1 MRGTGAAR
9 NAKAGVNYGARPD
22 SMLLSP
28 TDKKWLTEQFGRH
41 VRFDEP
47 MTRHTYFK
55 VGGPAEAFV
64 TPPDTAALEQLMRWC
79 RSDRQPWMVIGG
91 GSNLL
96 VKDGG
101 IGGVVISLSR
111 CLKDIRTTEG
121 GSDVRLTAQAGV
133 KLPSLCRYCIERGF
147 AGFNFALGIPATVG
161 GAIVMNAGTARGSM
175 ADVLASV
182 GCLQADGRWIRFDRR
197 GLDFSYRSLSWKRSG
212 PNGDGEAPIIVD
224 GSFSLK
230 PGDAK
235 MLADEAE
242 EILKVRTAQ
251 QPLDQPSAGC
261 FFKNPAPDRS
271 AGELIE
277 KAGLKGRQIGGARV
291 STRHANF
298 IVNGGGA
305 TARDILALMALVQK
319 RVAEKFEVELV
330 PEVKIVGH

>member
-1 MRGTGAAR
+1 MPLGT
-9 NAKAGVNYGARPD
+9 NEKN
-22 SMLLSP
+22 
-28 TDKKWLTEQFGRH
+28 WLTEQFGRH

-64 TPPDTAALEQLMRWC
+64 TPPDMAGLEQLMSWC
-79 RSDRQPWMVIGG
+79 RSVRQPWMVIGG

-101 IGGVVISLSR
+101 IGGIVISLGL

-121 GSDVRLTAQAGV
+121 GSDIRLTAQTGV

-147 AGFNFALGIPATVG
+147 AGLNFALGIPATVG

-175 ADVLASV
+175 ADVLESI
-182 GCLQADGRWIRFDRR
+182 GCLQPDGRWVRFDRR
-197 GLDFSYRSLSWKRSG
+197 ELDFSYRCLSWKGSE
-212 PNGDGEAPIIVD
+212 PNDEGVIPIIVD

-242 EILKVRTAQ
+242 EILKLRAAK
-251 QPLDQPSAGC
+251 QPIDQPSAGC
-261 FFKNPAPDRS
+261 FFKNPTPDRS

-277 KAGLKGRQIGGARV
+277 KAGLKGQQIGNARV

-298 IVNGGGA
+298 IVNTGGA
-305 TARDILALMALVQK
+305 TARDILSLMELVQK

>member
-1 MRGTGAAR
+1 MPLGTTEK
-9 NAKAGVNYGARPD
+9 N
-22 SMLLSP
+22 
-28 TDKKWLTEQFGRH
+28 WLTEQFGRH

-47 MTRHTYFK
+47 MTRHTYFR

-64 TPPDTAALEQLMRWC
+64 TPPDTSALEQLMRWC
-79 RSDRQPWMVIGG
+79 RAGRQPWMVIGG

-111 CLKDIRTTEG
+111 CLNDIQTAEG
-121 GSDVRLTAQAGV
+121 GGGVRLTAQAGV
-133 KLPSLCRYCIERGF
+133 KLPSLCRHCIERGL
-147 AGFNFALGIPATVG
+147 AGLNFALGIPATVG

-175 ADVLASV
+175 ADVLESV
-182 GCLQADGRWIRFDRR
+182 GCLQPNGRWVRFDRR
-197 GLDFSYRSLSWKRSG
+197 ELDFAYRCLSWKGNG
-212 PNGDGEAPIIVD
+212 PNGGGEAPIVVD

-235 MLADEAE
+235 ILADEAE
-242 EILKVRTAQ
+242 EILKMRTAQ

-271 AGELIE
+271 AGKLIE
-277 KAGLKGRQIGGARV
+277 MAGLKGRQIGGARV
-291 STRHANF
+291 SSRHANF

-305 TARDILALMALVQK
+305 TARDILALMELVQK
-319 RVAEKFEVELV
+319 RVAEKFAVELV
-330 PEVKIVGH
+330 PEVKIVGY

>member
-1 MRGTGAAR
+1 M
-9 NAKAGVNYGARPD
+9 P
-22 SMLLSP
+22 LS
-28 TDKKWLTEQFGRH
+28 TKEKNWLTERFGRH

-64 TPPDTAALEQLMRWC
+64 TPPDTAGLEQLISWC
-79 RSDRQPWMVIGG
+79 RSSRQPWMVIGG

-101 IGGVVISLSR
+101 IGGVVISLGR
-111 CLKDIRTTEG
+111 CLKDIRATEG
-121 GSDVRLTAQAGV
+121 GSEVRLTAQAGV

-147 AGFNFALGIPATVG
+147 AGLNFALGIPATVG

-175 ADVLASV
+175 ADVLESI
-182 GCLQADGRWIRFDRR
+182 GCLQPNGRRVRFDRR
-197 GLDFSYRSLSWKRSG
+197 ELDFSYRCLSWKESG
-212 PNGDGEAPIIVD
+212 PNGEGVIPIIVD

-235 MLADEAE
+235 ILADEAE
-242 EILKVRTAQ
+242 EILKMRTAK
-251 QPLDQPSAGC
+251 QPLDQSSAGC

-277 KAGLKGRQIGGARV
+277 KAGLKGRQIGNARV

-298 IVNGGGA
+298 IVNTGGA
-305 TARDILALMALVQK
+305 TARDILALMELVQK
-319 RVAEKFEVELV
+319 RVAEKFEVDLV
-330 PEVKIVGH
+330 PEVKMVGH

>member
-1 MRGTGAAR
+1 MPLGTEEK
-9 NAKAGVNYGARPD
+9 N
-22 SMLLSP
+22 
-28 TDKKWLTEQFGRH
+28 WLTEQFGRY

-47 MTRHTYFK
+47 MTRHTYLK

-64 TPPDTAALEQLMRWC
+64 TPPDMAGLEQLMSWC
-79 RSDRQPWMVIGG
+79 RSGRQPWMVIGS

-101 IGGVVISLSR
+101 IGGIVISLGR

-121 GSDVRLTAQAGV
+121 GSDIRLTAQTGV

-147 AGFNFALGIPATVG
+147 AGLNFALGIPATVG
-161 GAIVMNAGTARGSM
+161 GAIVMNAGTALGSM
-175 ADVLASV
+175 ADVLVSID
-182 GCLQADGRWIRFDRR
+182 CLQPDGRRVRFDRR
-197 GLDFSYRSLSWKRSG
+197 ELDFSYRCLSWKGSG
-212 PNGDGEAPIIVD
+212 PNDEGVIPLIVD

-242 EILKVRTAQ
+242 EILKLRAAK
-251 QPLDQPSAGC
+251 QPIDQPSAGC
-261 FFKNPAPDRS
+261 FFKNPTPDRS

-277 KAGLKGRQIGGARV
+277 KAGLKGRQIGKARV

-298 IVNGGGA
+298 IVNTGGA
-305 TARDILALMALVQK
+305 TARDILSLMELVQK

>member
-1 MRGTGAAR
+1 
-9 NAKAGVNYGARPD
+9 
-22 SMLLSP
+22 
-28 TDKKWLTEQFGRH
+28 
-41 VRFDEP
+41 
-47 MTRHTYFK
+47 
-55 VGGPAEAFV
+55 
-64 TPPDTAALEQLMRWC
+64 
-79 RSDRQPWMVIGG
+79 MVIGG

-101 IGGVVISLSR
+101 IGGVVISLVR

-147 AGFNFALGIPATVG
+147 AGLNFALGIPATVG

-175 ADVLASV
+175 ADVLESID
-182 GCLQADGRWIRFDRR
+182 CLQPNGRRVRFNRR
-197 GLDFSYRSLSWKRSG
+197 ELDFSYRCLSWKENV
-212 PNGDGEAPIIVD
+212 PNGEGVIPIIVD
-224 GSFSLK
+224 GAFSLK

-235 MLADEAE
+235 MLAVEAE
-242 EILKVRTAQ
+242 EILKMRTAK
-251 QPLDQPSAGC
+251 QPIDQPSAGC

-277 KAGLKGRQIGGARV
+277 KAGLKGRQIGNARV

-298 IVNGGGA
+298 IVNTGGA
-305 TARDILALMALVQK
+305 TARDILALMELVQK

>member
-1 MRGTGAAR
+1 MPLGTTEK
-9 NAKAGVNYGARPD
+9 N
-22 SMLLSP
+22 
-28 TDKKWLTEQFGRH
+28 WLTEQFGRH

-64 TPPDTAALEQLMRWC
+64 TPPDIASLERLVRWC
-79 RSDRQPWMVIGG
+79 REGRQPWMVIGG

-101 IGGVVISLSR
+101 ISGVVISLSR
-111 CLKDIRTTEG
+111 CLKKIQTAEG
-121 GSDVRLTAQAGV
+121 GGGVRLTAQAGV
-133 KLPSLCRYCIERGF
+133 KLPSLCRYCIERGL
-147 AGFNFALGIPATVG
+147 AGLNFALGIPATVG

-175 ADVLASV
+175 ADVLESV
-182 GCLQADGRWIRFDRR
+182 GCLQPDGRWVRFDRR
-197 GLDFSYRSLSWKRSG
+197 ELDFSYRSLSWRGSG
-212 PNGDGEAPIIVD
+212 PNGGDEAPIIVD

-230 PGDAK
+230 PGDAR

-242 EILKVRTAQ
+242 EILKTRRAQ
-251 QPLDQPSAGC
+251 QPVDQPSAGC

-277 KAGLKGRQIGGARV
+277 KAGLKGRQICDARV

-305 TARDILALMALVQK
+305 TARDILALMELVQK
-319 RVAEKFEVELV
+319 RVAEKFTVELV

>member
-1 MRGTGAAR
+1 M
-9 NAKAGVNYGARPD
+9 P
-22 SMLLSP
+22 LS
-28 TDKKWLTEQFGRH
+28 TTEKNWLTERFGRH

-55 VGGPAEAFV
+55 VGGPAEAFI
-64 TPPDTAALEQLMRWC
+64 TPPDTAGLEQLMRWC
-79 RSDRQPWMVIGG
+79 RASRQPWMVIGG

-111 CLKDIRTTEG
+111 CLKDIQTSEG
-121 GSDVRLTAQAGV
+121 GRDVRLTAQAGV
-133 KLPSLCRYCIERGF
+133 KLPSLCRYCIEHGF
-147 AGFNFALGIPATVG
+147 AGLNFALGIPATVG

-175 ADVLASV
+175 ADVLESV
-182 GCLQADGRWIRFDRR
+182 GCLQADGRWVRFDRR
-197 GLDFSYRSLSWKRSG
+197 DLDFSYRCLSWKGSG
-212 PNGDGEAPIIVD
+212 PTGDGEAPIIVD

-235 MLADEAE
+235 MLAVESE
-242 EILKVRTAQ
+242 EILKLRTAQ

-261 FFKNPAPDRS
+261 FFKNPAPDRP

-277 KAGLKGRQIGGARV
+277 KAGLKGRRIGGARV

-305 TARDILALMALVQK
+305 TARDILALVELVQK
-319 RVAEKFEVELV
+319 SVAETFEVELV

>member
-1 MRGTGAAR
+1 MPMVTAEK
-9 NAKAGVNYGARPD
+9 N
-22 SMLLSP
+22 
-28 TDKKWLTEQFGRH
+28 WLAEQFGRH
-41 VRFDEP
+41 VRFNEP

-64 TPPDTAALEQLMRWC
+64 TPPDTAGLEQLMRWC
-79 RSDRQPWMVIGG
+79 RANRQPWMVIGG

-101 IGGVVISLSR
+101 ISGVVISLSR
-111 CLKDIRTTEG
+111 CLNNIQAAGG

-133 KLPSLCRYCIERGF
+133 KLASLCRYCIERGL
-147 AGFNFALGIPATVG
+147 AGLNFALGIPATVG

-175 ADVLASV
+175 ADVLESV
-182 GCLQADGRWIRFDRR
+182 GCLQPDGRWVRFDRR
-197 GLDFSYRSLSWKRSG
+197 ELDFSYRCLSWKGSG
-212 PNGDGEAPIIVD
+212 SNSEDDAPIIVD

-230 PGDAK
+230 PGDAR

-242 EILKVRTAQ
+242 EILKKRTAQ

-261 FFKNPAPDRS
+261 FFKNPALDRS

-277 KAGLKGRQIGGARV
+277 KAGLKGRQIGGACV

-298 IVNGGGA
+298 IFNSGGA
-305 TARDILALMALVQK
+305 TARDILALMELVQK
-319 RVAEKFEVELV
+319 HVAEKFTVELV

>member
-1 MRGTGAAR
+1 MPLGTEEK
-9 NAKAGVNYGARPD
+9 N
-22 SMLLSP
+22 
-28 TDKKWLTEQFGRH
+28 WLTEQFGRY

-47 MTRHTYFK
+47 MTRHTYLK

-64 TPPDTAALEQLMRWC
+64 TPPDMAGLEQLMSWC
-79 RSDRQPWMVIGG
+79 RSGRQPWMVIGS

-101 IGGVVISLSR
+101 IGGIVISLGR
-111 CLKDIRTTEG
+111 CLKDIRTTEV
-121 GSDVRLTAQAGV
+121 GSDIRLTAQTGV

-147 AGFNFALGIPATVG
+147 AGLNFALGIPATVG
-161 GAIVMNAGTARGSM
+161 GAIVMNAGTALGSM
-175 ADVLASV
+175 ADVLVSID
-182 GCLQADGRWIRFDRR
+182 CLQPDGRRVRFDRR
-197 GLDFSYRSLSWKRSG
+197 ELDFSYRCLSWKGSG
-212 PNGDGEAPIIVD
+212 PNDEGVIPLIVD

-242 EILKVRTAQ
+242 DILKLRAAK
-251 QPLDQPSAGC
+251 QPIDQPSAGC
-261 FFKNPAPDRS
+261 FFKNPTPDRS

-277 KAGLKGRQIGGARV
+277 KAGLKGRQIGKARV

-298 IVNGGGA
+298 IVNTGGA
-305 TARDILALMALVQK
+305 TARDVLSLMELVQK

>member
-1 MRGTGAAR
+1 MPLGTEEK
-9 NAKAGVNYGARPD
+9 N
-22 SMLLSP
+22 
-28 TDKKWLTEQFGRH
+28 WLTEQFGRY

-64 TPPDTAALEQLMRWC
+64 TPPDMAGLEQLMSWC
-79 RSDRQPWMVIGG
+79 RSGRQPWMVIGG

-101 IGGVVISLSR
+101 IGGIVISLGR

-121 GSDVRLTAQAGV
+121 GSDIRLTAQTGV

-147 AGFNFALGIPATVG
+147 AGLNFALGIPATVG

-175 ADVLASV
+175 ADVLESID
-182 GCLQADGRWIRFDRR
+182 CLQPDGRWVRFDRR
-197 GLDFSYRSLSWKRSG
+197 ELDFSYRCLSWKGSG
-212 PNGDGEAPIIVD
+212 PNDEGVIPIIVD

-242 EILKVRTAQ
+242 EILKLRAAK
-251 QPLDQPSAGC
+251 QPIDQPSAGC
-261 FFKNPAPDRS
+261 FFKNPTPDRS

-277 KAGLKGRQIGGARV
+277 KAGLKGRQIGKARV

-298 IVNGGGA
+298 IVNTGGA
-305 TARDILALMALVQK
+305 TARDILSLMELVQK
-319 RVAEKFEVELV
+319 RVADKFEVELV

>member
-1 MRGTGAAR
+1 MKEVGFQTRT
-9 NAKAGVNYGARPD
+9 D
-22 SMLLSP
+22 SMPLA
-28 TDKKWLTEQFGRH
+28 TKEKKWLIERFGRH

-64 TPPDTAALEQLMRWC
+64 TPPDTAGLEQLMSWC
-79 RSDRQPWMVIGG
+79 RSSRQPWMVIGG

-101 IGGVVISLSR
+101 IGGVVISLGR
-111 CLKDIRTTEG
+111 CLKNIRTTEG

-147 AGFNFALGIPATVG
+147 AGLNFALGIPATVG

-175 ADVLASV
+175 ADVLESID
-182 GCLQADGRWIRFDRR
+182 CLQPNGRRVRFNRR
-197 GLDFSYRSLSWKRSG
+197 ELDFSYRCLSWKENV
-212 PNGDGEAPIIVD
+212 PNGEGVIPIIVD
-224 GSFSLK
+224 GAFSLK

-235 MLADEAE
+235 MLAVEAE
-242 EILKVRTAQ
+242 EILKMRTAK
-251 QPLDQPSAGC
+251 QPIDQPSAGC

-277 KAGLKGRQIGGARV
+277 KAGLKGRQIGNARV

-298 IVNGGGA
+298 IVNTGGA
-305 TARDILALMALVQK
+305 TARDILALMELVQK

>member
-1 MRGTGAAR
+1 MPLGTEEK
-9 NAKAGVNYGARPD
+9 N
-22 SMLLSP
+22 
-28 TDKKWLTEQFGRH
+28 WLTEQFGRY

-47 MTRHTYFK
+47 MTRHTYLK

-64 TPPDTAALEQLMRWC
+64 TPPDMAGLEQLMSWC
-79 RSDRQPWMVIGG
+79 RSGRQPWMVIGS

-101 IGGVVISLSR
+101 IGGIVISLGR

-121 GSDVRLTAQAGV
+121 GSDIRLTAQTGV

-147 AGFNFALGIPATVG
+147 AGLNFALGIPATVG

-175 ADVLASV
+175 ADVLESID
-182 GCLQADGRWIRFDRR
+182 CLQPDGRWVRFDRR
-197 GLDFSYRSLSWKRSG
+197 ELDFSYRCLSWKGSG
-212 PNGDGEAPIIVD
+212 PNDEGVIPIIVD

-242 EILKVRTAQ
+242 EILKLRAAK
-251 QPLDQPSAGC
+251 QPIDQPSAGC
-261 FFKNPAPDRS
+261 FFKNPTPDRS

-277 KAGLKGRQIGGARV
+277 KAGLKGRQIGKARV

-298 IVNGGGA
+298 IVNTGGA
-305 TARDILALMALVQK
+305 TARDILSLMELVQK
-319 RVAEKFEVELV
+319 RVADKFEVELV
-330 PEVKIVGH
+330 PEVKVVGH

>member
-1 MRGTGAAR
+1 MPLGTEEK
-9 NAKAGVNYGARPD
+9 N
-22 SMLLSP
+22 
-28 TDKKWLTEQFGRH
+28 WLTEQFGRY

-47 MTRHTYFK
+47 MTRHTYLK

-64 TPPDTAALEQLMRWC
+64 TPPDMAGLEQLMSWC
-79 RSDRQPWMVIGG
+79 RSGRQPWMVIGS

-101 IGGVVISLSR
+101 IGGIVISLGR

-121 GSDVRLTAQAGV
+121 GSDIRLTAQTGV

-147 AGFNFALGIPATVG
+147 AGLNFALGIPATVG
-161 GAIVMNAGTARGSM
+161 GAIVMNAGTALGSM
-175 ADVLASV
+175 ADVLVSID
-182 GCLQADGRWIRFDRR
+182 CLQPDGRRVRFDRR
-197 GLDFSYRSLSWKRSG
+197 ELDFSYRCLSWKGSG
-212 PNGDGEAPIIVD
+212 PNDEGVIPLIVD

-242 EILKVRTAQ
+242 DILKLRAAK
-251 QPLDQPSAGC
+251 QPIDQPSAGC
-261 FFKNPAPDRS
+261 FFKNPTPDRS

-277 KAGLKGRQIGGARV
+277 KAGLKGRQIGKARV

-298 IVNGGGA
+298 IVNTGGA
-305 TARDILALMALVQK
+305 TARDVLSLMELVQK